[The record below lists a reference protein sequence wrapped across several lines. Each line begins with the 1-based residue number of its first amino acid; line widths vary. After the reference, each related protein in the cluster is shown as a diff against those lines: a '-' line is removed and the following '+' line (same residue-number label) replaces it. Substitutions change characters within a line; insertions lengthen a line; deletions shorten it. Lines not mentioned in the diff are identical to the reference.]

1 MISIES
7 IIQQEANPFDPVTF
21 KTGNF
26 WREDD
31 GMTDAVVE
39 TIHKNEIHQITS
51 ILNQVAKDHRTR
63 TILLVGDRGAGK
75 SYALKR
81 LKQSLNSQA
90 FFVYVPPFIESDY
103 IWRHTLR
110 QTVDSL
116 MNVPQGAEESQL
128 LLWLKSLSV
137 FRDRSLMKKLF
148 GERGLFIKN
157 LRSSY
162 PTSIYQAKEFFGVLY
177 DLTNPDLYFAACN
190 WLRGDDLDEEDLKSL
205 GVKQSI
211 NSETAAQG
219 ILANLGRIS
228 TSTHPIV
235 LCFDQVETKLL
246 PDGSA
251 DIQPVFNVSTTFHN
265 ESLKNF
271 LIIISITIDNWMQ
284 NKHRIQQTDKD
295 RVEKYVALKQI
306 NLDQA
311 EALWK
316 SRLSFLHLQ
325 ADPQPVSPIYPLQ
338 REALEIQ
345 FPGGKTTPRN
355 ALKLGYFKFME
366 HKTGGQPVA
375 DDLLA
380 SFKLLWQKEF
390 SLTQQKVTRIRQ
402 FSAEELI
409 AMTQRAMVALQV
421 KGLQPRVLP
430 SQSYASYS
438 FSYQA
443 PNHTQQ
449 IGLVWLEEP
458 NMTSFYRVMQACEK
472 LLRLNRCDSLC
483 LIRAETVGR
492 KTNKGY
498 VLYNQIFA
506 AGKHHHIKP
515 DLASVHYLATYNR
528 LVNSTRAGELVIASK
543 TLQVSDLESLIRES
557 EVLDSCGLLQD
568 LKIVSGEKVV
578 DRPFKEA
585 KEFILNFVKRELFIA
600 WKTVHRNAISQFGRL
615 SDEQILN
622 LLQELCQE
630 NQIRILD
637 ESVPVADQ
645 IVCLVPTSGDS

>member
-1 MISIES
+1 MVSIET

-26 WREDD
+26 WREED
-31 GMTDAVVE
+31 GITDAAVE
-39 TIHKNEIHQITS
+39 SIHQNEIRQITS

-75 SYALKR
+75 SYVLKR
-81 LKQSLNSQA
+81 LKQTLNSQA

-116 MNVPQGAEESQL
+116 MNVPQGAGESQL

-137 FRDRSLMKKLF
+137 FRDRSLMKALF
-148 GERGLFIKN
+148 GERSLFIKN

-177 DLTNPDLYFAACN
+177 DLTNPDLYFTACN

-228 TSTHPIV
+228 TSTYPIV

-251 DIQPVFNVSTTFHN
+251 DIQPIFNVSTTFHN

-271 LIIISITIDNWMQ
+271 LIVISITVDNWMQ
-284 NKHRIQQTDKD
+284 NKHRIQQSDKD
-295 RVEKYVALKQI
+295 RIEKYVALKQI

-311 EALWK
+311 EALWR
-316 SRLSFLHLQ
+316 SRLSSLHLQ
-325 ADPQPVSPIYPLQ
+325 ANPQPDSPIYPLQ
-338 REALEIQ
+338 RQALETQ
-345 FPGGKTTPRN
+345 FPGGKTTPRS
-355 ALKLGYFKFME
+355 ALKLGYFKFIE
-366 HKTGGQPVA
+366 HKTGGNAVVE
-375 DDLLA
+375 DLSA

-402 FSAEELI
+402 FSAEELVS
-409 AMTQRAMVALQV
+409 MTRRAMAALQV
-421 KGLQPRVLP
+421 KELQYKVLP

-438 FSYQA
+438 FSYQD
-443 PNHTQQ
+443 PQHSQR
-449 IGLVWLEEP
+449 IGFVWLEEP
-458 NMTSFYRVMQACEK
+458 NMQ
-472 LLRLNRCDSLC
+472 
-483 LIRAETVGR
+483 
-492 KTNKGY
+492 GY
-498 VLYNQIFA
+498 
-506 AGKHHHIKP
+506 
-515 DLASVHYLATYNR
+515 
-528 LVNSTRAGELVIASK
+528 
-543 TLQVSDLESLIRES
+543 
-557 EVLDSCGLLQD
+557 
-568 LKIVSGEKVV
+568 
-578 DRPFKEA
+578 
-585 KEFILNFVKRELFIA
+585 FILKSAFKRF
-600 WKTVHRNAISQFGRL
+600 RL
-615 SDEQILN
+615 KPQ
-622 LLQELCQE
+622 
-630 NQIRILD
+630 RR
-637 ESVPVADQ
+637 
-645 IVCLVPTSGDS
+645 